1 MPEMLNP
8 ASRAEASEIDGAAAP
23 DGIGGDGRADI
34 DDSVVVEVCEGERP
48 LLERACAEAFA
59 SSVNPKSAIAAE
71 ICGASLVP
79 VMVTWTVSV
88 SVSLLLSVMVTV

>member
-1 MPEMLNP
+1 MVPPLQTALVVTAELTSMTALS
-8 ASRAEASEIDGAAAP
+8 SRSVKE
-23 DGIGGDGRADI
+23 RA
-34 DDSVVVEVCEGERP
+34 P